1 VNSISAELDSV
12 WHRIF
17 YHVWWPSPGNDP
29 MYALNPTMNRV
40 RSNYYEGN
48 FTPHMFTNGS
58 SSGSSVSAWVEDP
71 NKYLNMVSPYS
82 ISFQGALSNDY
93 YNFDI
98 AFKSLV
104 KTAENSDIRLFVA
117 TTLKTVVYPRAYNG
131 LNEHHNVMI
140 EQLLGDEGKPIKFL
154 FNVDYNESFS
164 WKFSD
169 DWLKNTE
176 LRWNKDKLR
185 IVAWIQDYK
194 TKEILQVEEFS
205 F

>member
-1 VNSISAELDSV
+1 
-12 WHRIF
+12 
-17 YHVWWPSPGNDP
+17 

-40 RSNYYEGN
+40 RSNFYEGN
-48 FTPHMFTNGS
+48 FTPHMLTNGS

-82 ISFQGALSNDY
+82 ISFQGVLSNDY

-117 TTLKTVVYPRAYNG
+117 TTLKTVAYPRAYNG

-140 EQLLGDEGKPIKFL
+140 EQLLGNEGKPIKFL

-176 LRWNKDKLR
+176 LRWNEDKLR

>member
-1 VNSISAELDSV
+1 
-12 WHRIF
+12 
-17 YHVWWPSPGNDP
+17 

-40 RSNYYEGN
+40 RSNFYEGN
-48 FTPHMFTNGS
+48 FTPHMLTNGS

-82 ISFQGALSNDY
+82 ISFQGVLSNDY

-117 TTLKTVVYPRAYNG
+117 TTLKTVAYPRAYNG
-131 LNEHHNVMI
+131 LKEHHNVMI
-140 EQLLGDEGKPIKFL
+140 EQLLGNEGKPIKFL
-154 FNVDYNESFS
+154 FNVDYNESFT

-176 LRWNKDKLR
+176 LRWSKDKLR